1 MVWILVKVE
10 GRFRVLTDQKEILFS
25 TIEQRKGENT
35 TTAMRKYL
43 LVVENVKVL
52 LFLSLLTLGHGR
64 QIVVG

>member
-1 MVWILVKVE
+1 M
-10 GRFRVLTDQKEILFS
+10 DQKEDILFS
-25 TIEQRKGENT
+25 TIEQRKGGNT